1 VFAKSRIPLIGLLNL
16 VIKIISSLYPST
28 TSNLPSTPL
37 FTFDHSF
44 MHIQE
49 IINLELQ
56 SSLSYLFWD
65 FSNHNLNFMFHLIN
79 GVEEKG

>member
-1 VFAKSRIPLIGLLNL
+1 MKRGNEGGDKGIFLAFP
-16 VIKIISSLYPST
+16 LYPST

-44 MHIQE
+44 THIQE
-49 IINLELQ
+49 IINLELL
-56 SSLSYLFWD
+56 SSLSSLFWD